1 MTKAA
6 AIITTIAING
16 GLNSTGN
23 LDGGDVVDVDWSVF
37 VDCKKAAAVGD
48 GEGDGNGNH
57 RESWLW
63 WSGDGAE
70 AMWRLRMVKLELE
83 D

>member
-6 AIITTIAING
+6 AITTTIAING

-23 LDGGDVVDVDWSVF
+23 LEGGDVADDEVDVDWSVF

-48 GEGDGNGNH
+48 GDGDGNH
-57 RESWLW
+57 LESWLW

-70 AMWRLRMVKLELE
+70 AMCRLRMAS
-83 D
+83 

>member
-1 MTKAA
+1 MMTKAA

-23 LDGGDVVDVDWSVF
+23 FDGGDEADDEVDVDWSVL

-48 GEGDGNGNH
+48 GDGDGVGDGDGNGNH
-57 RESWLW
+57 RESCL
-63 WSGDGAE
+63 
-70 AMWRLRMVKLELE
+70 
-83 D
+83 